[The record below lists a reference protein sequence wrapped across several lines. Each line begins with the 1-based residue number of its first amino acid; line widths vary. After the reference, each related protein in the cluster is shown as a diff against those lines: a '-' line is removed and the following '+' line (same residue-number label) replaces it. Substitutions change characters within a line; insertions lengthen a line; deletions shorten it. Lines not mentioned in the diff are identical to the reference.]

1 VAEARAAAA
10 EEEKERQAAVLAKR
24 LHDADVVSQAQQQ
37 VLAGAT
43 RQYQEMAAQ
52 LAQAKVERENALY
65 VATLSTS
72 EVNRLNSE
80 QNEANNRHAMES
92 ARQAQ
97 HVDFVTASATDAI
110 QRQAEAAAAE
120 VRRLENLSMLQN
132 QELAELRERVH
143 RFETI
148 QQTAGP
154 RDARR
159 VPQHNR
165 GAQDADGPGRT
176 PQRQGTPTAQQP
188 SFVTP
193 AQVDDF
199 DDGENDYFGEM
210 EDDPNDND
218 SQTRQNGNGNDN
230 PPAGNGAE
238 ARGSGGGDGGHGGV
252 HQVNSNSRAPKMKN
266 FKCTPFSGEEVYPG
280 LGHDFES
287 WHVTF
292 QRAVTRD
299 EVFEGSTWEEKHLF
313 HALISCMSKD
323 AERFVTQSETAW
335 LNEAGNRYG

>member
-1 VAEARAAAA
+1 MAVSNANAERAIEVAEARAAAA

-238 ARGSGGGDGGHGGV
+238 AR
-252 HQVNSNSRAPKMKN
+252 
-266 FKCTPFSGEEVYPG
+266 
-280 LGHDFES
+280 
-287 WHVTF
+287 
-292 QRAVTRD
+292 
-299 EVFEGSTWEEKHLF
+299 
-313 HALISCMSKD
+313 
-323 AERFVTQSETAW
+323 
-335 LNEAGNRYG
+335 

>member
-1 VAEARAAAA
+1 MIEDDRVSIPSEGTTTPCTLFWRQHDNNRIQEIVRTQLALQSSELFRQLAVSNANAERAIEVAEARAAAA

-43 RQYQEMAAQ
+43 RQYQEMAAR

-120 VRRLENLSMLQN
+120 VRCLENLSMLQN

-176 PQRQGTPTAQQP
+176 PQRQGTPTAQQS

-218 SQTRQNGNGNDN
+218 SQTR
-230 PPAGNGAE
+230 
-238 ARGSGGGDGGHGGV
+238 
-252 HQVNSNSRAPKMKN
+252 
-266 FKCTPFSGEEVYPG
+266 
-280 LGHDFES
+280 
-287 WHVTF
+287 
-292 QRAVTRD
+292 
-299 EVFEGSTWEEKHLF
+299 
-313 HALISCMSKD
+313 
-323 AERFVTQSETAW
+323 
-335 LNEAGNRYG
+335 

>member
-1 VAEARAAAA
+1 MDVEMQQGEEPTTSRELISLQARRAAQHSSSTKECESTSLLEIDTCEVVDDARTKRRASPLPPTAMKTTGLVYLAKALPPRVRRLGDNMTITFRQLAVSNANAEREIEVAEARAAAA

-120 VRRLENLSMLQN
+120 SDTSEWKW
-132 QELAELRERVH
+132 
-143 RFETI
+143 
-148 QQTAGP
+148 
-154 RDARR
+154 
-159 VPQHNR
+159 
-165 GAQDADGPGRT
+165 
-176 PQRQGTPTAQQP
+176 QR
-188 SFVTP
+188 
-193 AQVDDF
+193 
-199 DDGENDYFGEM
+199 
-210 EDDPNDND
+210 
-218 SQTRQNGNGNDN
+218 
-230 PPAGNGAE
+230 
-238 ARGSGGGDGGHGGV
+238 
-252 HQVNSNSRAPKMKN
+252 
-266 FKCTPFSGEEVYPG
+266 
-280 LGHDFES
+280 
-287 WHVTF
+287 
-292 QRAVTRD
+292 
-299 EVFEGSTWEEKHLF
+299 
-313 HALISCMSKD
+313 
-323 AERFVTQSETAW
+323 
-335 LNEAGNRYG
+335 